1 MYRAH
6 HDLIRITEKYA
17 VYNPNTR
24 PNRRHC
30 LQQSRN
36 FSHGGLLRRSD
47 SDHPAGMRAEKA
59 ELRCIL
65 ERLSNQPVQPSAP
78 AGAGH
83 PTRRQTAGKEAAPGR
98 YPHRTGDFIRH
109 CIKIHRLQVRACNR
123 CFCVHES
130 LLRKNYTEN
139 RSAELSIP
147 PAGIRSPKKLWFLVS
162 GGCFNRLHKCENLFL
177 YNFIS
182 DCGLTFLVHIMYTII
197 SGAQKVR

>member
-1 MYRAH
+1 MGLVWVKCGRFKKVQKVPKFRGIFGKCGMCGIDFQERKKINGISDRFSRDVTGNH
-6 HDLIRITEKYA
+6 FPRF
-17 VYNPNTR
+17 R
-24 PNRRHC
+24 PNRRYC

-123 CFCVHES
+123 CFCVPEDV
-130 LLRKNYTEN
+130 LQ
-139 RSAELSIP
+139 
-147 PAGIRSPKKLWFLVS
+147 S
-162 GGCFNRLHKCENLFL
+162 GVGTCKAF
-177 YNFIS
+177 
-182 DCGLTFLVHIMYTII
+182 V
-197 SGAQKVR
+197 

>member
-1 MYRAH
+1 MCG
-6 HDLIRITEKYA
+6 EKCGKCGIDFQERKKINGISDRFSRD
-17 VYNPNTR
+17 VTGNHFPRFR

-47 SDHPAGMRAEKA
+47 SDHPAGMRAEKT

-98 YPHRTGDFIRH
+98 YPHRTGDFIRY

-123 CFCVHES
+123 CFCVSEDV
-130 LLRKNYTEN
+130 LQ
-139 RSAELSIP
+139 
-147 PAGIRSPKKLWFLVS
+147 S
-162 GGCFNRLHKCENLFL
+162 GVGTCKAF
-177 YNFIS
+177 
-182 DCGLTFLVHIMYTII
+182 V
-197 SGAQKVR
+197 